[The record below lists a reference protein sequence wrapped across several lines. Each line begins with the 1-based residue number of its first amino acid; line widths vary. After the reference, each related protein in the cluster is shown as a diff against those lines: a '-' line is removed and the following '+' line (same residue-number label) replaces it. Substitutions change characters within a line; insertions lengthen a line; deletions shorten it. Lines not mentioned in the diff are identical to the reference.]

1 VINENVSAKMTPVI
15 VLAKFIAQNLL
26 LCLIICNEAFLLKV
40 VVLPCFSILS
50 VTIQSIPLCAVLDQ
64 KSVQKNFPYQVPLKS
79 EYER

>member
-1 VINENVSAKMTPVI
+1 MIPVF
-15 VLAKFIAQNLL
+15 VMAKFIAINFYVRSML
-26 LCLIICNEAFLLKV
+26 CNEAFLLKV